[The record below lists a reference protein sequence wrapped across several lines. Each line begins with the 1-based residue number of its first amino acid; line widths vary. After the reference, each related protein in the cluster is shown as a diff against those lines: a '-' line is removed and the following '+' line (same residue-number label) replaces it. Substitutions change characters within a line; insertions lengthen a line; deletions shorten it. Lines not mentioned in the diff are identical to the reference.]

1 MKRMKFVLL
10 SHLLA
15 VILLIHKGFQNI
27 CQRTAELNLE
37 TDALDKQSLICFQE
51 AVQKIV
57 KVNIP

>member
-15 VILLIHKGFQNI
+15 VILLIHRRFPNI

-37 TDALDKQSLICFQE
+37 KDALDKQSLICFQE
-51 AVQKIV
+51 AVQNVV
-57 KVNIP
+57 KANIP